1 MKIALV
7 IEEDPESVKL
17 LKAILE
23 RWDIAISPVTSTAKA
38 EEMLRTVLPDVILCD
53 IGVRG
58 TDALTFIRWLR
69 SSGDPKLSKM
79 PVIGM
84 TVLYEDIDAR
94 TARAAGFDVFLR
106 KPLDPDQLPHVVA
119 LLIAGPTRLGPGGA

>member
-7 IEEDPESVKL
+7 IENDPESVKL
-17 LKAILE
+17 LAAILE
-23 RWDIAISPVTSTAKA
+23 RWDFKITAVTSTAQA
-38 EEMLRTVLPDVILCD
+38 QDMLERTFVPDIILCD
-53 IGVRG
+53 ISIRG

-69 SSGDPKLSKM
+69 GSSDPRLSKM

-106 KPLDPDQLPHVVA
+106 KPLDPDQLPHIVTLLVA
-119 LLIAGPTRLGPGGA
+119 ATR